1 MRSQLK
7 GLEEAW
13 KSYKSFEEFNY
24 QGALRVQGVHMVEF
38 VGEWEARL
46 QQARAGGC
54 QYSTTV
60 LALKLLGNFKTV
72 LNLGMSQIRFL
83 RKSRFLSR
91 PDG

>member
-1 MRSQLK
+1 
-7 GLEEAW
+7 
-13 KSYKSFEEFNY
+13 
-24 QGALRVQGVHMVEF
+24 MVEF

>member
-1 MRSQLK
+1 MKSQRK

-13 KSYKSFEEFNY
+13 KSYKTFEEFTY
-24 QGALRVQGVHMVEF
+24 QGTLRVQGVHMVEF

-72 LNLGMSQIRFL
+72 LKLAIS
-83 RKSRFLSR
+83 
-91 PDG
+91 